1 MECVT
6 QLGVIDTRD
15 PHRGSGR
22 AHVGEGDESNGAL
35 YLVEEGDAAL
45 GSLGLPTGARLA
57 KIKPDA
63 GSERI
68 PVFPS
73 KLGWTIAF
81 PFEDR
86 RNGGVIGID
95 DFAVIEPFALGQT
108 LRLWGDLPMGSAG
121 GFQVA
126 QQTLALRLTERG
138 SVVQEG
144 VRLLGP
150 GLDGLSRGPTIAV
163 RSGALA

>member
-6 QLGVIDTRD
+6 QLGVIDPEIPTEGVD
-15 PHRGSGR
+15 AHTLGR
-22 AHVGEGDESNGAL
+22 GDESNGAL
-35 YLVEEGDAAL
+35 YLVEEGQHVTRITRIARRHSI
-45 GSLGLPTGARLA
+45 GKNKTGRGFGED
-57 KIKPDA
+57 PC
-63 GSERI
+63 
-68 PVFPS
+68 FPF

-108 LRLWGDLPMGSAG
+108 LRLCGDLPMGSAG

-150 GLDGLSRGPTIAV
+150 GLDGLAEGQQLPF
-163 RSGALA
+163 GLAH